1 MKDWLFTLLEIVVTV
16 AVAIATRFL
25 IPLLRSVI
33 AESKNELWKTIAA
46 TAVRAAEQIIRE
58 RGAGERKFELAKQII
73 KDFGIKLTDE
83 QIRILIEA
91 AVQVMNNDG
100 PIAAVM
106 VPAKVLKEEDT
117 DPETAEKEEPAYDE

>member
-1 MKDWLFTLLEIVVTV
+1 MKDWIFTLLEIVVTV

-25 IPLLRSVI
+25 IPLLRSTI

-106 VPAKVLKEEDT
+106 VPAQIIKEEDT
-117 DPETAEKEEPAYDE
+117 GPETEKEEPAYDE

>member
-58 RGAGERKFELAKQII
+58 RGAGERKYELAKQII

-106 VPAKVLKEEDT
+106 VPAQVLKEEDT
-117 DPETAEKEEPAYDE
+117 GPETTEKEEPAYDE

>member
-106 VPAKVLKEEDT
+106 VPAQVLKEEDT
-117 DPETAEKEEPAYDE
+117 GPETAEKEEPAYDE

>member
-106 VPAKVLKEEDT
+106 VPAQVLKEADPG
-117 DPETAEKEEPAYDE
+117 PETVEKEEPAYDE

>member
-58 RGAGERKFELAKQII
+58 RGAGERKYELAKQII

-106 VPAKVLKEEDT
+106 VPAKTLKEEDT
-117 DPETAEKEEPAYDE
+117 GPETAEKEEPAYDE

>member
-33 AESKNELWKTIAA
+33 AESKNELFQTIAA

-58 RGAGERKFELAKQII
+58 RGAGERKYELAKQII
-73 KDFGIKLTDE
+73 KDFGIKLTDD

-106 VPAKVLKEEDT
+106 VPAQVLKEEDT
-117 DPETAEKEEPAYDE
+117 GPETVEKEEPAYDE

>member
-1 MKDWLFTLLEIVVTV
+1 MKDWIFTLLEIVVTV

-25 IPLLRSVI
+25 IPLLRSTI

-73 KDFGIKLTDE
+73 TDFGIKLTDE

-106 VPAKVLKEEDT
+106 VPAQVLKEEDT
-117 DPETAEKEEPAYDE
+117 GPETIEKEEPAYDE

>member
-1 MKDWLFTLLEIVVTV
+1 MKDWAFTLLEIVVTV
-16 AVAIATRFL
+16 ALTVATRFL
-25 IPLLRSVI
+25 VPLLKSAI
-33 AESKNELWKTIAA
+33 EESKNELWKAIAN

-58 RGAGERKFELAKQII
+58 RGAGERKFEMAKQII

-106 VPAKVLKEEDT
+106 VPAQIVENAGE
-117 DPETAEKEEPAYDE
+117 DPEEEPAYDE

>member
-91 AVQVMNNDG
+91 AVQIMNNDG

-106 VPAKVLKEEDT
+106 VPAQVLKEEDT
-117 DPETAEKEEPAYDE
+117 GPETAEKEEPAYDE

>member
-1 MKDWLFTLLEIVVTV
+1 MKDWAFTILEIVFTV
-16 AVAIATRFL
+16 AITVATRFL
-25 IPLLRSVI
+25 IPLLRSTI
-33 AESKNELWKTIAA
+33 EESKNELWKAIAN

-73 KDFGIKLTDE
+73 RDFGIKLTDE

-106 VPAKVLKEEDT
+106 VPAQVMKEEDT
-117 DPETAEKEEPAYDE
+117 GPETVEKEEPAYDE

>member
-1 MKDWLFTLLEIVVTV
+1 MKDWAFTLLEIVVTV
-16 AVAIATRFL
+16 AVTVATRFL
-25 IPLLRSVI
+25 VPLLKSAI
-33 AESKNELWKTIAA
+33 EESKNELWKAIAN

-58 RGAGERKFELAKQII
+58 RGAGERKFEMAKQII

-91 AVQVMNNDG
+91 AVQVMNDDG

-106 VPAKVLKEEDT
+106 VPAQVLKEEDT
-117 DPETAEKEEPAYDE
+117 GPETIEKEEPAYDE

>member
-33 AESKNELWKTIAA
+33 AESKNELWKAIAA

-73 KDFGIKLTDE
+73 KDFGLNLTDE

-106 VPAKVLKEEDT
+106 VPAQVLKEEDT
-117 DPETAEKEEPAYDE
+117 GPETAEKEEPAYDE

>member
-73 KDFGIKLTDE
+73 KEFGLQLTDE
-83 QIRILIEA
+83 QIKILIEA
-91 AVQVMNNDG
+91 AVQAMNAETVGVGVTFVAQDG
-100 PIAAVM
+100 ETED
-106 VPAKVLKEEDT
+106 PAGETSEPED
-117 DPETAEKEEPAYDE
+117 PGYDE